1 MITEKL
7 FAEISFLKDQIS
19 QKDQTIKAMEYEIKV
34 LRMSLI
40 SHGQIVEMNHNLT
53 KKLKDAKNELEKV
66 KKDVEQNHLQETKIK
81 TLLGIINFF
90 FNIMVTKH
98 ADLEYYDRFLQMPK
112 PEDKIDRRDYE
123 EFDD

>member
-66 KKDVEQNHLQETKIK
+66 KKDVEQNHL
-81 TLLGIINFF
+81 
-90 FNIMVTKH
+90 
-98 ADLEYYDRFLQMPK
+98 
-112 PEDKIDRRDYE
+112 
-123 EFDD
+123 